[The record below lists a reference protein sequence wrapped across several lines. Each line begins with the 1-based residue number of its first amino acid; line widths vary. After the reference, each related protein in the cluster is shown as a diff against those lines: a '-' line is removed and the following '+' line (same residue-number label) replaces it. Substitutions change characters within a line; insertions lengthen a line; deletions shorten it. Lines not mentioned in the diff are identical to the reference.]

1 MTSTTAT
8 STTGTSG
15 SGTTGS
21 GSTDEFDGV
30 RVLVTGG
37 TKGIGAAVAVRFAK
51 AGADVVVA
59 ARTPVADLPAGR
71 FVAAD
76 IATADGAAAL
86 AAQATR
92 LLGGIDVLINNAG
105 SQTYLPGGALDA
117 ADDDWYR
124 DLDTNLMSAVR
135 LDRTLLPGMI
145 AQNRGVIIHVTS
157 GQARLPGPASLPYAA
172 AKAATTVYSKGLANE
187 VGKHRIRVNTVV
199 PGLIETPAVT
209 RRLDQIATD
218 SGQDAETARRQLI
231 DRVGI
236 PLGRPGLPA
245 DVAELVAFLAS
256 DRAAFLTGSQYVV
269 DGGSIPTV

>member
-1 MTSTTAT
+1 MTSTTVT
-8 STTGTSG
+8 SACGPG
-15 SGTTGS
+15 
-21 GSTDEFDGV
+21 DEFAGV

-37 TKGIGAAVAVRFAK
+37 TKGIGAAVAVRFAE

-59 ARTPVADLPAGR
+59 ARTPIDKLPAGQ

-76 IATADGAAAL
+76 LATAEGTATL

-92 LLGGIDVLINNAG
+92 LLGGIDVLVNNAG
-105 SQTYLPGGALDA
+105 GQTYLPGGALDA

-135 LDRTLLPGMI
+135 LDRALLPGMI

-157 GQARLPGPASLPYAA
+157 GQARLPGAASLPYAA

-187 VGKHRIRVNTVV
+187 VGKHGIRVNTVV

-209 RRLDQIATD
+209 RRLDQITAE
-218 SGQDAETARRQLI
+218 GGLDAETARRQLI

-236 PLGRPGLPA
+236 PLGRPGQPA
-245 DVAELVAFLAS
+245 EVAELVAFLAS
-256 DRAAFLTGSQYVV
+256 DRAAFLTGSQYTV
-269 DGGSIPTV
+269 DGGTIPTV

>member
-1 MTSTTAT
+1 
-8 STTGTSG
+8 
-15 SGTTGS
+15 
-21 GSTDEFDGV
+21 
-30 RVLVTGG
+30 
-37 TKGIGAAVAVRFAK
+37 
-51 AGADVVVA
+51 
-59 ARTPVADLPAGR
+59 
-71 FVAAD
+71 
-76 IATADGAAAL
+76 
-86 AAQATR
+86 

-105 SQTYLPGGALDA
+105 SQTHIPGGALDA

-135 LDRTLLPGMI
+135 LDRALLPGMI

-187 VGKHRIRVNTVV
+187 VGKHGIRVNTVV
-199 PGLIETPAVT
+199 
-209 RRLDQIATD
+209 
-218 SGQDAETARRQLI
+218 
-231 DRVGI
+231 
-236 PLGRPGLPA
+236 LGRPGQPA

>member
-1 MTSTTAT
+1 MTTPTMTSP
-8 STTGTSG
+8 SG
-15 SGTTGS
+15 ASG
-21 GSTDEFDGV
+21 EFAGV

-37 TKGIGAAVAVRFAK
+37 TKGIGAAVAARFAG

-59 ARTPVADLPAGR
+59 ARTPVDELPAGR

-76 IATADGAAAL
+76 VATAEGAAAL
-86 AAQATR
+86 AAEATR
-92 LLGGIDVLINNAG
+92 LLGGVDVLVNNAG

-135 LDRTLLPGMI
+135 LDRALLPGMI
-145 AQNRGVIIHVTS
+145 ARDRGVIIHVTS

-187 VGKHRIRVNTVV
+187 VGKHGIRVNTVV

-209 RRLDQIATD
+209 RRLDRITAD
-218 SGQDAETARRQLI
+218 SGLDAATARRQLI

-236 PLGRPGLPA
+236 PLCRPGLPA

-256 DRAAFLTGSQYVV
+256 DRAAFLTGGQYVA

>member
-1 MTSTTAT
+1 MTSTTVPSA
-8 STTGTSG
+8 SG
-15 SGTTGS
+15 PAG
-21 GSTDEFDGV
+21 EFAGV

-37 TKGIGAAVAVRFAK
+37 TKGIGAAVAVRFAE

-59 ARTPVADLPAGR
+59 ARTPVDEPPAGR

-76 IATADGAAAL
+76 LATADGAAVL
-86 AAQATR
+86 AAQATQ

-105 SQTYLPGGALDA
+105 SQTHIPGGALDA

-135 LDRTLLPGMI
+135 LDRALLPGMI

-172 AKAATTVYSKGLANE
+172 TKAATTVYSKGLANE
-187 VGKHRIRVNTVV
+187 VGKHGIRVNTVV

-209 RRLDQIATD
+209 RRLNQITAD
-218 SGQDAETARRQLI
+218 SGQDAETARQQLI

-236 PLGRPGLPA
+236 PLGRPGQPA

>member
-1 MTSTTAT
+1 MTSSTVT
-8 STTGTSG
+8 SASG
-15 SGTTGS
+15 PAG
-21 GSTDEFDGV
+21 EFAGV

-37 TKGIGAAVAVRFAK
+37 TKGIGAAVAVRFAE

-59 ARTPVADLPAGR
+59 ARTPVDEPPAGR

-76 IATADGAAAL
+76 ISTADGTAAL
-86 AAQATR
+86 AAAATR

-105 SQTYLPGGALDA
+105 SQTYIPGGALDA

-135 LDRTLLPGMI
+135 LDRALLPGMI

-157 GQARLPGPASLPYAA
+157 GQARLPGAASLPYAA

-187 VGKHRIRVNTVV
+187 VGKHGIRVNTVV

-209 RRLDQIATD
+209 RRLDRITAD
-218 SGQDAETARRQLI
+218 SGRDAETARRQLI

-236 PLGRPGLPA
+236 PLGRPGRPGE
-245 DVAELVAFLAS
+245 VAELVAFLAS
-256 DRAAFLTGSQYVV
+256 DRATFLTGSQYVV
-269 DGGSIPTV
+269 DGGTLPTV

>member
-1 MTSTTAT
+1 MTSTAVT
-8 STTGTSG
+8 STSG
-15 SGTTGS
+15 PAG
-21 GSTDEFDGV
+21 EFSGV

-37 TKGIGAAVAVRFAK
+37 TKGIGAAIAVRFAE

-59 ARTPVADLPAGR
+59 ARTPVDEPPTGR
-71 FVAAD
+71 FIAAD
-76 IATADGAAAL
+76 VATADGTAAL
-86 AAQATR
+86 AAQATQ

-105 SQTYLPGGALDA
+105 SQTYIPGGALDA

-135 LDRTLLPGMI
+135 LDRALLPGMI
-145 AQNRGVIIHVTS
+145 AQNRGAIIHVTS

-187 VGKHRIRVNTVV
+187 VGKHGIRVNTVV
-199 PGLIETPAVT
+199 PGLIQTPAVT
-209 RRLDQIATD
+209 RRLDQITAD
-218 SGQDAETARRQLI
+218 SGQDTETARRQLI

-236 PLGRPGLPA
+236 PLGRPGQPA
-245 DVAELVAFLAS
+245 DVAELVVFLAS

>member
-1 MTSTTAT
+1 MT
-8 STTGTSG
+8 STTGTS
-15 SGTTGS
+15 TTTAISAAAPDG
-21 GSTDEFDGV
+21 EFAGV

-37 TKGIGAAVAVRFAK
+37 TQGIGAAVAVRFAE

-59 ARTPVADLPAGR
+59 ARTPVDEPPAGR
-71 FVAAD
+71 FFAAD

-86 AAQATR
+86 AAQVTR
-92 LLGGIDVLINNAG
+92 SLGGIDVLINNAG
-105 SQTYLPGGALDA
+105 SQTYLPGGAREA
-117 ADDDWYR
+117 TDDDWYR

-135 LDRTLLPGMI
+135 LDRALLPGMI
-145 AQNRGVIIHVTS
+145 ARKRWVIIHVTS
-157 GQARLPGPASLPYAA
+157 GQARLPGAASLPYAA

-187 VGKHRIRVNTVV
+187 VGQHGIRVNTVV

-209 RRLDQIATD
+209 RRLDRLTAD
-218 SGQDAETARRQLI
+218 SGQDADTARRQLI

-236 PLGRPGLPA
+236 PLGRPGRPV
-245 DVAELVAFLAS
+245 DVAEVVAFLAS

>member
-1 MTSTTAT
+1 MAARLTA
-8 STTGTSG
+8 SPV
-15 SGTTGS
+15 
-21 GSTDEFDGV
+21 EQFAGV

-37 TKGIGAAVAVRFAK
+37 TKGIGAAIAVRFAG
-51 AGADVVVA
+51 AGADVLVA
-59 ARTPVADLPAGR
+59 ARTPVDEPPAGAFIAADLS
-71 FVAAD
+71 
-76 IATADGAAAL
+76 TAEGTAAL

-92 LLGGIDVLINNAG
+92 SLGGIDVLVNNAG

-135 LDRTLLPGMI
+135 LDRALLPGMI
-145 AQNRGVIIHVTS
+145 ARSRGVIIHVTS
-157 GQARLPGPASLPYAA
+157 GQARLPGAASLPYAA

-187 VGKHRIRVNTVV
+187 VGRHGIRVNAVV

-209 RRLDQIATD
+209 RRLDQMAAD
-218 SGQDAETARRQLI
+218 SGQDTATARRQLI

-236 PLGRPGLPA
+236 PLGRPGRPA

-256 DRAAFLTGSQYVV
+256 DRAAFLTGGQYVV
-269 DGGSIPTV
+269 DGGTIPTV

>member
-1 MTSTTAT
+1 MTSTTVT
-8 STTGTSG
+8 SASG
-15 SGTTGS
+15 PAG
-21 GSTDEFDGV
+21 EFAGV

-37 TKGIGAAVAVRFAK
+37 TKGIGAAVAARFAE

-59 ARTPVADLPAGR
+59 ARTPADEPPTGR

-76 IATADGAAAL
+76 IATADGTATL
-86 AAQATR
+86 AAQATQ

-105 SQTYLPGGALDA
+105 SQTYIPGGALDA

-135 LDRTLLPGMI
+135 LDRALLPAMI
-145 AQNRGVIIHVTS
+145 AQNHGVIIHVTS
-157 GQARLPGPASLPYAA
+157 GQARLPGAASLPYAA

-187 VGKHRIRVNTVV
+187 VGKHGIRVNTVV

-209 RRLDQIATD
+209 RRLDQITAD
-218 SGQDAETARRQLI
+218 SDQDAETARRQLI

-236 PLGRPGLPA
+236 PLGRPGQPT

-256 DRAAFLTGSQYVV
+256 DRAAFLTGSQYVA

>member
-1 MTSTTAT
+1 MTSTTET
-8 STTGTSG
+8 SASG
-15 SGTTGS
+15 PAGG
-21 GSTDEFDGV
+21 FAGV

-37 TKGIGAAVAVRFAK
+37 TKGIGAAVAVRFAE

-59 ARTPVADLPAGR
+59 ARTPVDEPPTGR

-76 IATADGAAAL
+76 IATADGTATL
-86 AAQATR
+86 AAQATQM
-92 LLGGIDVLINNAG
+92 LGGIDVLINNAG
-105 SQTYLPGGALDA
+105 SQTYIPGGALDA
-117 ADDDWYR
+117 TDDDWYR
-124 DLDTNLMSAVR
+124 DLGINLMSAVR
-135 LDRTLLPGMI
+135 LDRALLPGMI
-145 AQNRGVIIHVTS
+145 AQNRGVIIHITS

-187 VGKHRIRVNTVV
+187 VGKHGIRVNTVV

-209 RRLDQIATD
+209 RRLDQITAD

-236 PLGRPGLPA
+236 PLGRPGQPA

>member
-1 MTSTTAT
+1 MTSTTVT
-8 STTGTSG
+8 SASG
-15 SGTTGS
+15 PAG
-21 GSTDEFDGV
+21 EFAGV

-37 TKGIGAAVAVRFAK
+37 TKGIGAAVAIRFAE

-59 ARTPVADLPAGR
+59 ARTPVDEPPAGT

-76 IATADGAAAL
+76 LATAEGTAIL
-86 AAQATR
+86 AEQATQ
-92 LLGGIDVLINNAG
+92 LLGGVDVLINNAG
-105 SQTYLPGGALDA
+105 SQTYSPGGVLDA

-135 LDRTLLPGMI
+135 LDRALLPGMI
-145 AQNRGVIIHVTS
+145 AQERGVIIHVTS
-157 GQARLPGPASLPYAA
+157 GQARLPGAASLPYAA

-187 VGKHRIRVNTVV
+187 VGKHGIRVNTVV

-209 RRLDQIATD
+209 RRLDQITAD
-218 SGQDAETARRQLI
+218 SGQDAETARRQLT

-236 PLGRPGLPA
+236 PLGRPGRPA
-245 DVAELVAFLAS
+245 EVAQLVAFLAS